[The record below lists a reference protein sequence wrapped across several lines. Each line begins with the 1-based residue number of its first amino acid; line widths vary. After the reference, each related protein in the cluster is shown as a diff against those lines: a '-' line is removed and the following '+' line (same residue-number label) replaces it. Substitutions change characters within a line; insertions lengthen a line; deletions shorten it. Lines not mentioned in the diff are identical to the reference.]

1 MRGLKIIGQ
10 DAPGAD
16 GHKENSI
23 MDRDN
28 RIEKKSWSKP
38 ELLVLMRGNPE
49 ETVLANCKTPL
60 TPVLI
65 KNKPTCASSACKSK
79 KDS

>member
-1 MRGLKIIGQ
+1 MHGLKIIGQ

-16 GHKENSI
+16 GHKENSL

-38 ELLVLMRGNPE
+38 ELLVLVRSNPE
-49 ETVLANCKTPL
+49 ETVLVNCKQHL
-60 TPVLI
+60 TPVFI
-65 KNKPTCASSACKSK
+65 KNKPTCADSGCKSTK
-79 KDS
+79 FS

>member
-1 MRGLKIIGQ
+1 
-10 DAPGAD
+10 
-16 GHKENSI
+16 

-28 RIEKKSWSKP
+28 RIVKKSWSKP

-49 ETVLANCKTPL
+49 EAVLVSCKTPL
-60 TPVLI
+60 TPVFI
-65 KNKPTCASSACKSK
+65 KNKPTCADSGCKSK